1 MNSAATSKINNVE
14 CTIIAAEKQKMVVSC
29 TLQGYTHTIQHKA
42 PQYNFVVEVHNILS
56 NSHTRT
62 MYTYVKTTSQHHGQI
77 INMSIGGELFLVER
91 PKIPQ
96 VENTEMQKLKGER
109 K

>member
-1 MNSAATSKINNVE
+1 
-14 CTIIAAEKQKMVVSC
+14 
-29 TLQGYTHTIQHKA
+29 
-42 PQYNFVVEVHNILS
+42 
-56 NSHTRT
+56 
-62 MYTYVKTTSQHHGQI
+62 
-77 INMSIGGELFLVER
+77 MSIGGELFLVER